1 MHCSW
6 WPLPRL
12 EMGSLPTCYIESFM
26 YYLGVDIGGTAIKAG
41 VVDDAGRILESGRIP
56 TVVNDLDAFL
66 STLTGLIRGFQKN
79 IRIGAVGI
87 GVPGLRSSKTRTIET
102 SPNIPCLTKVS
113 LEAEL
118 ADQLKLPVI
127 TQNDANAAAYGEF
140 LIGAG
145 QGTRHMVHLTVGTG
159 LGSGFILDG
168 KVFEGALGYAAEFGH
183 TVVQPDGRPCTCGS
197 RGCIETI
204 VSTTGILLTAG
215 EKMIDAPSTSEAV
228 FEAARRGDRGAL
240 EVFEE
245 TGTFLG
251 IACSNLINLFN
262 PDMIAIG
269 GGVMASGDLL
279 LAPARREARRC
290 AFGPSF
296 DHCAIVQ
303 SKLWPEAGV
312 IGAAMLARDRLN

>member
-1 MHCSW
+1 
-6 WPLPRL
+6 
-12 EMGSLPTCYIESFM
+12 M

-56 TVVNDLDAFL
+56 TVTNDLGAFI
-66 STLTGLIRGFQKN
+66 STLSGLIRGFQKSVQ
-79 IRIGAVGI
+79 IGAVGI
-87 GVPGLRSSKTRTIET
+87 GVPGLRSSRTHIIET
-102 SPNIPCLTKVS
+102 SPNIPCLTKVP

-118 ADQLKLPVI
+118 ANQLQVPVI
-127 TQNDANAAAYGEF
+127 TQNDANVAAYGEF
-140 LIGAG
+140 LFGAG
-145 QGTRHMVHLTVGTG
+145 RGARHMVHLTVGTG

-168 KVFEGALGYAAEFGH
+168 KLFDGALGYAPEFGH
-183 TVVQPDGRPCTCGS
+183 TVIDPDGRPCACGS

-204 VSTTGILLTAG
+204 VSATGILITAR
-215 EKMIDAPSTSEAV
+215 EKMANAPPTSDAV
-228 FEAARRGDRGAL
+228 FEAARRGDRAAL

-245 TGTFLG
+245 TGRYLG
-251 IACSNLINLFN
+251 IACANLINLFN

-269 GGVMASGDLL
+269 GGVMASGDMLL
-279 LAPARREARRC
+279 EPARREARRR

-303 SKLWPEAGV
+303 STLWPEAGV